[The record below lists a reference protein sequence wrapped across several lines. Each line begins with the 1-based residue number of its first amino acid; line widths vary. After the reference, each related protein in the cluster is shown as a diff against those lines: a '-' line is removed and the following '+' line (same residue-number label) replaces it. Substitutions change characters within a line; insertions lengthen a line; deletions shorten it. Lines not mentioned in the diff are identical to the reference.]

1 MPTLESSNASSIK
14 RCSRPALSG
23 RLFRTARRL
32 SATATASVYILRRAG
47 VSSGI
52 MKTKFR
58 NQFAVTVL
66 AVLSVCS
73 LASFA
78 SAQEPTKAI
87 AVLHS
92 ASGSQVAGTVTFT
105 KVGDTVQVVADIT
118 GLTPGKHGFHIHEFG
133 DCSAADASSAGGHF
147 NPMKKPHGAPD
158 AAERHAGDLGNLE
171 ADSTG
176 KAHLE
181 LKDSMLKL
189 SGENCIMGRGVIVH
203 EKVDDWSQPT
213 GNAGGR
219 LACGVIGVAKP

>member
-1 MPTLESSNASSIK
+1 MRREFTFCAVQAYLRFMKNKSFTPLNVVGLIAIAFTFTL
-14 RCSRPALSG
+14 G
-23 RLFRTARRL
+23 RAF
-32 SATATASVYILRRAG
+32 
-47 VSSGI
+47 
-52 MKTKFR
+52 
-58 NQFAVTVL
+58 
-66 AVLSVCS
+66 
-73 LASFA
+73 
-78 SAQEPTKAI
+78 AQEPTKAI

-92 ASGSQVAGTVTFT
+92 ASGSQVTGTVTFT
-105 KVGDTVQVVADIT
+105 KMGDTVQVVADIT

-189 SGENCIMGRGVIVH
+189 SGENSILGRGVIVH

-219 LACGVIGVAKP
+219 QACGVIGVAKP

>member
-1 MPTLESSNASSIK
+1 MK
-14 RCSRPALSG
+14 RNLLLMLLLP
-23 RLFRTARRL
+23 
-32 SATATASVYILRRAG
+32 
-47 VSSGI
+47 
-52 MKTKFR
+52 
-58 NQFAVTVL
+58 VTFLVIG
-66 AVLSVCS
+66 
-73 LASFA
+73 LASA

-87 AVLHS
+87 AVLHA

-105 KVGDTVQVVADIT
+105 KTADGVQVVADIT

-133 DCSAADASSAGGHF
+133 DCSAADASSAGSHF

-171 ADSTG
+171 ADANG

-189 SGENCIMGRGVIVH
+189 SGETSILGRGVIVH

-213 GNAGGR
+213 GNAGSR
-219 LACGVIGVAKP
+219 QACGVIGVAKP